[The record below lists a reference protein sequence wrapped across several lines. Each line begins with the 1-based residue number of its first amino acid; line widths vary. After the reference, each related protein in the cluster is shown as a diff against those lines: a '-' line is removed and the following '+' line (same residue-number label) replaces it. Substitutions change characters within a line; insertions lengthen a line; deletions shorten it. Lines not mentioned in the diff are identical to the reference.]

1 MYKLIYMLIRII
13 SNRRNNVN
21 KKGNNSFLNG
31 RLTQLIQKKTIVV
44 NITNGADYVQT
55 GLTEND
61 IPISAELVGYTSGAL
76 LKVDFGFIRHNNK
89 TLLKF
94 NNASGSAIG
103 NKSVILYYITIE

>member
-1 MYKLIYMLIRII
+1 M
-13 SNRRNNVN
+13 
-21 KKGNNSFLNG
+21 
-31 RLTQLIQKKTIVV
+31 
-44 NITNGADYVQT
+44 GADYVQT

-89 TLLKF
+89 TLLTF

-103 NKSVILYYITIE
+103 NKSVILYYITI

>member
-1 MYKLIYMLIRII
+1 MLIRII

-21 KKGNNSFLNG
+21 KKGNNLFLNG
-31 RLTQLIQKKTIVV
+31 RLTQLIQKKTITV

-61 IPISAELVGYTSGAL
+61 IPVSVELVGYTSGSV
-76 LKVDFGFIRHNNK
+76 LKVDFGFIRNNNNK

-103 NKSVILYYITIE
+103 NKDVILYYITIE